1 MTLVFW
7 VDSENFYPNV
17 TQTLPK
23 DPDFIDYFGPW
34 MDQRN
39 FLYFTLIRDDCRR
52 DKDMLA
58 RNVVSFSG
66 KIPLCLLLLCVC
78 ATCVSQLI
86 LPTVDTHAGSG
97 VLCTFKDK
105 TYSPGDSWH
114 PYLEPFGLMFCV
126 RCVCTE
132 VLVQTLFQTFEG
144 ALRKNLS
151 N

>member
-1 MTLVFW
+1 MLFH
-7 VDSENFYPNV
+7 
-17 TQTLPK
+17 
-23 DPDFIDYFGPW
+23 
-34 MDQRN
+34 
-39 FLYFTLIRDDCRR
+39 FL
-52 DKDMLA
+52 
-58 RNVVSFSG
+58 G
-66 KIPLCLLLLCVC
+66 KFLCLLLLCVC

-132 VLVQTLFQTFEG
+132 VLVQTLFQTFKG
-144 ALRKNLS
+144 ALRKGFRMKSVCYALS
-151 N
+151 FVEKPREMQHNQVSGVVLWKPSSRASAVLSKMHRSDVHPKTLSS